1 MLRCIKHITDCTLCS
16 LPATVEEAKRSQY
29 FITLE
34 DTGRNVILPQNV
46 TEFMEMLTLVYWQPP
61 KVIPRRVLQAFLD
74 IQLPKYKGF
83 EDGEWKCVRVHVH
96 ITDDT
101 TVVYIPFCVHYTYIS
116 FTLNWFG

>member
-1 MLRCIKHITDCTLCS
+1 MHTV
-16 LPATVEEAKRSQY
+16 LPSATVEEAKRSQY

-74 IQLPKYKGF
+74 IQIPKYKGF
-83 EDGEWKCVRVHVH
+83 EDGE
-96 ITDDT
+96 
-101 TVVYIPFCVHYTYIS
+101 
-116 FTLNWFG
+116 